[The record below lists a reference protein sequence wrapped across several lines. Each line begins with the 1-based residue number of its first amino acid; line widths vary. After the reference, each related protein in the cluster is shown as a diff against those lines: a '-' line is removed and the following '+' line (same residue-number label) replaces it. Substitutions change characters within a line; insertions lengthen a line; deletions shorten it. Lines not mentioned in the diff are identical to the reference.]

1 MTVRWLLVVA
11 GCAACRGEPV
21 RPVAGEPARA
31 VTLAR
36 GTIADRQLMT
46 GELHAVSSVAL
57 TTPRTESWQLAIR
70 WLAEDGAQVKAGDR
84 VVELDNS
91 AFTAQLEEKRLGLLE
106 AEMTLRGA
114 QDLDAI
120 ETAQKVTELR
130 QHQIALDKATVHAG
144 VPADLLTGREAQER
158 QLDQKRAEVAVDK
171 AAHDLAAQ
179 REQAALDLRIK
190 QIALDKARRAIE
202 AAEKT
207 IADLVLTAPRDGI
220 VVVAVHD
227 WLGRKVQAG
236 DTVISGMPIA
246 SLPDLTQGMEVHAEL
261 SDVDDGRVAVGM
273 AGVCTLD
280 AYPRDAMPCTVKD
293 VTPVARSKGES
304 SLRRSFAVVLGLDR
318 AGDPARMR
326 PGMSVKVEIHPQ
338 TVPNVVVVPRGAIEI
353 APAVPGGPGA
363 PPPSSDR
370 RPAKVRMTGGEL
382 RDVTL
387 GACDAQ
393 GCAALDGV
401 AVGDVVQVGGPS

>member
-1 MTVRWLLVVA
+1 MTPRWLLVAV
-11 GCAACRGEPV
+11 GCAACRGAPA
-21 RPVAGEPARA
+21 RPVTGEPART
-31 VTLAR
+31 VTLAQ
-36 GTIADRQLMT
+36 GTIADRQLIT
-46 GELHAVSSVAL
+46 GELRATASATLS
-57 TTPRTESWQLAIR
+57 TPRTESWQLAIR
-70 WLAEDGAQVKAGDR
+70 WLAEDGARVKAGDR

-91 AFTAQLEEKRLGLLE
+91 AFTAQLEDKRLALLE
-106 AEMTLRGA
+106 AEMTLRDA

-120 ETAQKVTELR
+120 ATEQKVTELR
-130 QHQIALDKATVHAG
+130 QHQIALDKATVRAG
-144 VPADLLTGREAQER
+144 VPADLLTGRDAQER
-158 QLDQKRAEVAVDK
+158 ELESKRAEVAVDK

-179 REQAALDLRIK
+179 REEAALDLRIK

-207 IADLVLTAPRDGI
+207 IAELVLTAPRDGF
-220 VVVAVHD
+220 VVIAVHD
-227 WLGRKVQAG
+227 WLGRKIQVG
-236 DTVISGMPIA
+236 DTVISGMAIA
-246 SLPDLTQGMEVHAEL
+246 SLPDLSQGMQVHAEL

-326 PGMSVKVEIHPQ
+326 PGMSVKVEIHPRPVS
-338 TVPNVVVVPRGAIEI
+338 TAVVVPRGAI
-353 APAVPGGPGA
+353 APAVAAPGA
-363 PPPSSDR
+363 PAASGER
-370 RPAKVRMTGGEL
+370 RPAKIRMASGEL
-382 RDVTL
+382 REVTL

-401 AVGDVVQVGGPS
+401 AAGDVVQVGGPQ

>member
-1 MTVRWLLVVA
+1 MTARWLLVA
-11 GCAACRGEPV
+11 IGCAACRGEPP
-21 RPVAGEPARA
+21 RPVAGEPVRA

-46 GELHAVSSVAL
+46 GELRATASVVL
-57 TTPRTESWQLAIR
+57 TAPRTETWQLAIR
-70 WLAEDGAQVKAGDR
+70 WLAEDGVPVKAGDR

-91 AFTAQLEEKRLGLLE
+91 AFTAQLEEKRLGLLD

-120 ETAQKVTELR
+120 ATEQKVTELR
-130 QHQIALDKATVHAG
+130 QHQIALDKATVRAG

-158 QLDQKRAEVAVDK
+158 QLDSKRAEVAVDK

-179 REQAALDLRIK
+179 REESALDLRIK

-207 IADLVLTAPRDGI
+207 IAELVLTAPRDGF
-220 VVVAVHD
+220 VVVEVHD
-227 WLGRKVQAG
+227 WLGRKMQAG
-236 DTVISGMPIA
+236 DTVIAGMTIA
-246 SLPDLTQGMEVHAEL
+246 SLPDLTRGMEVHAEL

-293 VTPVARSKGES
+293 VTPVARTKGES
-304 SLRRSFAVVLGLDR
+304 SLRRSFAVVLGLDQ

-326 PGMSVKVEIHPQ
+326 PGMSVKVEVRPR
-338 TVPNVVVVPRGAIEI
+338 TESNVVVVPRGAVAIASP
-353 APAVPGGPGA
+353 APAAPGA
-363 PPPSSDR
+363 PASTDR
-370 RPAKVRMTGGEL
+370 RPAKVRMAGGEL

-401 AVGDVVQVGGPS
+401 AAGDAVQLGGPR

>member
-1 MTVRWLLVVA
+1 VTPRWLLVVV
-11 GCAACRGEPV
+11 GCAACRGAPARPVTGEPV
-21 RPVAGEPARA
+21 RTVI
-31 VTLAR
+31 LAR
-36 GTIADRQLMT
+36 GTIADRQLIT
-46 GELHAVSSVAL
+46 GELRATASAVLAA
-57 TTPRTESWQLAIR
+57 PRTESWQLAIR
-70 WLAEDGAQVKAGDR
+70 WLAEDGAPVKAGDR

-91 AFTAQLEEKRLGLLE
+91 AFTAQLEEKRLALLE

-120 ETAQKVTELR
+120 ATEQKVTELR
-130 QHQIALDKATVHAG
+130 QHQIALDKATVRAG
-144 VPADLLTGREAQER
+144 VPADLLAGREAQER
-158 QLDQKRAEVAVDK
+158 QLENKRAEVAVDK

-179 REQAALDLRIK
+179 REEAALDLRIK

-207 IADLVLTAPRDGI
+207 IAELVLTAPRDGI
-220 VVVAVHD
+220 VVVEVHD
-227 WLGRKVQAG
+227 WLGRKIQVG
-236 DTVISGMPIA
+236 DTVISGMAIA
-246 SLPDLTQGMEVHAEL
+246 SLPDLSQGMQVRAEL

-293 VTPVARSKGES
+293 VTPVARTKGES

-326 PGMSVKVEIHPQ
+326 PGMSVKVEIHPRA
-338 TVPNVVVVPRGAIEI
+338 VSNAVVVPRGAI
-353 APAVPGGPGA
+353 ALPAAPGA
-363 PPPSSDR
+363 PAASGER
-370 RPAKVRMTGGEL
+370 RPAKVRMASGEL
-382 RDVTL
+382 REVTL

-401 AVGDVVQVGGPS
+401 AAGDAVQVGGPR

>member
-1 MTVRWLLVVA
+1 VTVRWLLVVV
-11 GCAACRGEPV
+11 GCAACRGEPA

-46 GELHAVSSVAL
+46 GELRAVSSVAL

-91 AFTAQLEEKRLGLLE
+91 AFTAQMEEKRLGLLE

-144 VPADLLTGREAQER
+144 VPADLLTGREVQER
-158 QLDQKRAEVAVDK
+158 QLDKKRAEVAVDK
-171 AAHDLAAQ
+171 AVHDLAAQ

-220 VVVAVHD
+220 VVIEVHD

-246 SLPDLTQGMEVHAEL
+246 SLPDLTHGMEVHAEL

-326 PGMSVKVEIHPQ
+326 PGMSVKVEIHPR
-338 TVPNVVVVPRGAIEI
+338 TVPNVVVVPRGAIAI
-353 APAVPGGPGA
+353 APAIPGGPGA

-370 RPAKVRMTGGEL
+370 RPAKVRMADGEL

-401 AVGDVVQVGGPS
+401 AIGDVVQVGGPS

>member
-1 MTVRWLLVVA
+1 M
-11 GCAACRGEPV
+11 
-21 RPVAGEPARA
+21 
-31 VTLAR
+31 
-36 GTIADRQLMT
+36 
-46 GELHAVSSVAL
+46 
-57 TTPRTESWQLAIR
+57 
-70 WLAEDGAQVKAGDR
+70 
-84 VVELDNS
+84 VELDNS

-106 AEMTLRGA
+106 AEMTLRDA

-120 ETAQKVTELR
+120 ATEQKVTELR
-130 QHQIALDKATVHAG
+130 QHQIALDKATVSAG

-158 QLDQKRAEVAVDK
+158 QLDKKRAEVAVDK

-179 REQAALDLRIK
+179 REEAALDLRIK

-207 IADLVLTAPRDGI
+207 IAELVLTAPRDGI
-220 VVVAVHD
+220 VVIEVHD
-227 WLGRKVQAG
+227 WLGRKVEVG
-236 DTVISGMPIA
+236 DTVIAGMPIA
-246 SLPDLTQGMEVHAEL
+246 SLPDLTRGMEVHAEL
-261 SDVDDGRVAVGM
+261 SDVDDGRVAAGM

-293 VTPVARSKGES
+293 VTPVARTKGEN
-304 SLRRSFAVVLGLDR
+304 SLWRSFAVVLGLDQ

-326 PGMSVKVEIHPQ
+326 PGMSVKVEIHPR
-338 TVPNVVVVPRGAIEI
+338 TVPNVVVVPRGAI
-353 APAVPGGPGA
+353 ALAVPAAPGA
-363 PPPSSDR
+363 PASTDR
-370 RPAKVRMTGGEL
+370 RPAKVRMASGEL

-401 AVGDVVQVGGPS
+401 AAGDAVQVGGPR

>member
-1 MTVRWLLVVA
+1 MTRRWLLVAV
-11 GCAACRGEPV
+11 GCAACRGAPARPVTGEPV
-21 RPVAGEPARA
+21 RT
-31 VTLAR
+31 VTVAR
-36 GTIADRQLMT
+36 GTIADRQLIT
-46 GELHAVSSVAL
+46 GELCATASAVL
-57 TTPRTESWQLAIR
+57 TTPRTESWQLGVR
-70 WLAEDGAQVKAGDR
+70 WLAEDGAPVKAGDR

-91 AFTAQLEEKRLGLLE
+91 AFTAQLEEKRLALLE

-120 ETAQKVTELR
+120 ATEQKVTELR
-130 QHQIALDKATVHAG
+130 QHQIALDKATVRAG
-144 VPADLLTGREAQER
+144 VPADLLAGREAQER
-158 QLDQKRAEVAVDK
+158 QLEKKRAEVAVDK

-179 REQAALDLRIK
+179 REEAALDLRIK
-190 QIALDKARRAIE
+190 QIALDKARRAIA

-207 IADLVLTAPRDGI
+207 IAELALTAPRDGI
-220 VVVAVHD
+220 VVVEVHD
-227 WLGRKVQAG
+227 WLGRKIQVG

-246 SLPDLTQGMEVHAEL
+246 SLPDLSQGMQVHAEL

-293 VTPVARSKGES
+293 VTPVARTKGES
-304 SLRRSFAVVLGLDR
+304 SLRRAFAVVLGLDR

-326 PGMSVKVEIHPQ
+326 PGMSVKVEIHLRA
-338 TVPNVVVVPRGAIEI
+338 VSNAVVVPRGAI
-353 APAVPGGPGA
+353 APAVPAAPGA
-363 PPPSSDR
+363 PPASDER
-370 RPAKVRMTGGEL
+370 RPAKVRMASGEL
-382 RDVTL
+382 REVML

-401 AVGDVVQVGGPS
+401 AAGDAVQVGGPR